1 MGADHP
7 ETSPNPQRIELGRS
21 MLEYYQ
27 NQITHLRTVN
37 IDAAVEEARQ
47 VAEYSTPLSFTDQI
61 AVQPDRALDWAA
73 RLVNLTEKYI
83 GLLEH
88 AKEPETVR
96 QIRDVVNNDALQ
108 ASFVYCQMFGRF
120 HHEVAYV
127 QAHETA
133 TPEDVSTLRGN
144 GEMVEQWRKRKMT
157 ELDNRGDAYR
167 DQEPER
173 RAIAYVTKPED
184 GLSAAKR
191 LLNLIKT
198 TRDAVQITPG

>member
-1 MGADHP
+1 MVQELH
-7 ETSPNPQRIELGRS
+7 ETSPQPHRIELGRS

-27 NQITHLRTVN
+27 SQIAHLRTVD
-37 IDAAVEEARQ
+37 ITAEVEEARQ
-47 VAEYSTPLSFTDQI
+47 IAEYSTPLSFTDQI
-61 AVQPDRALDWAA
+61 AVQPDRALDWAT
-73 RLVNLTEKYI
+73 RLVSLTEKHI

-88 AKEPETVR
+88 AKEPDTLR
-96 QIRDVVNNDALQ
+96 QIRDEINNDAIQ
-108 ASFVYCQMFGRF
+108 ASFVYCQMFGRY
-120 HHEVAYV
+120 HHEVQYV

-133 TPEDVSTLRGN
+133 TAEDVSTLRGN

-167 DQEPER
+167 DQELER

-191 LLNLIKT
+191 LMNLIKT
-198 TRDAVQITPG
+198 TRDAVQNK